1 MFSGK
6 FPKFVQLFIPEQTA
20 GFSLLST
27 SVQGQRTSLHT
38 LYNLPTLNT
47 QNLELKGKFKQNLEI
62 RDGEHFFRQHSAK
75 ELKGL

>member
-1 MFSGK
+1 MFSAK
-6 FPKFVQLFIPEQTA
+6 FPKFVKLFIPEQTA

-38 LYNLPTLNT
+38 LYSLPTLNT
-47 QNLELKGKFKQNLEI
+47 QNLELMGKLNLEI
-62 RDGEHFFRQHSAK
+62 RDGEHFFSQHSAK